1 MLIVPHMH
9 TPASRAPTTHGQVQ
23 CRTGY
28 LARAAGRNLQARGFE
43 QIFVLGENAERGQVR
58 IDRDI

>member
-1 MLIVPHMH
+1 MH
-9 TPASRAPTTHGQVQ
+9 TSAPRAPTTHGQVQ

-43 QIFVLGENAERGQVR
+43 QIFVLGENVERDEVR